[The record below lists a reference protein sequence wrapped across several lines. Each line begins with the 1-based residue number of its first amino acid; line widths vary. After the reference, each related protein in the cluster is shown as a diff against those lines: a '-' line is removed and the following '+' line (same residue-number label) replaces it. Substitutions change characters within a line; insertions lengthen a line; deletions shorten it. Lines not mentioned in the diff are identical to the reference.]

1 MFWSCSYAAER
12 ADSVAFSEKMD
23 EFVVTGR
30 SGAFSVSSST
40 PVQVFSISDA
50 ERVGV
55 QDLSD
60 VLRRMSGV
68 AVKDYGGIGGL
79 KTVSVR
85 SLGSG
90 HTAVAYDGVPVSD
103 CQNGQIDLG
112 KFSLDNLRC
121 VSLSIVESNDIFRPA
136 RLFSSAATVELCSE
150 KPMFE
155 HDNRRFVTRLQGGS
169 FGLVSP
175 YLRYEQNVGVNS
187 AFSVSGSYYR
197 ADGNYPFRL
206 KNGNLVTKERRSNS
220 DVEAWTG
227 EANFWTDVSERS
239 SLSAKV
245 YFYGSER
252 GLPGGVIYYNSFSK
266 ESLCDRIFFGQADFR
281 SNLSSRFSLQFKG
294 KFNWSRTHY
303 HDEGAIYPNGRVDDK
318 YFQQEF
324 YFSAGLRWR
333 LLHCLDLACSSDYIM
348 NGLNVNQITNVQPE
362 RYSFLNVVALKYS
375 DRKIRAVAS
384 LLSTVCLNYT
394 ERGVAADD
402 EQRLSPS
409 VSVSYKPF
417 DADFNVRA
425 SFKDGFRVPTFNENY
440 FDRVGSKNLVPERAK
455 QFNFGIAY
463 ASDVMR
469 SFAFSAD
476 AYYNMV
482 DDKIVA
488 MPKMF
493 VWSMINMG
501 RVDIYGVDVNAEA
514 FMPLAEWAKFFV
526 RGNYM
531 LQVAEEKTDGS
542 VNYGSQIPYTPEHSG
557 SCGLAWENGF
567 LNVSYNVSFVGERY
581 SLPGN
586 SEANKMEAYGEHCLS
601 LYRSFVLRRCK
612 LSIRGDVQ
620 NLTNKQYEVVRFFP
634 MPGRSYRLSL
644 ALSL

>member
-1 MFWSCSYAAER
+1 MFLSRSYASER
-12 ADSVAFSEKMD
+12 ADSIAFSEKMD
-23 EFVVTGR
+23 EVVVTG
-30 SGAFSVSSST
+30 SVGSFSVSSPT
-40 PVQVFSISDA
+40 PVQKFSVVSADQN
-50 ERVGV
+50 GV
-55 QDLSD
+55 CNLSD
-60 VLRRMSGV
+60 VLKRMSG
-68 AVKDYGGIGGL
+68 ASVKDYGGIGGL

-90 HTAVAYDGVPVSD
+90 HTAVTYDGIPVSD

-112 KFSLDNLRC
+112 RFSLDNLSG
-121 VSLSIVESNDIFRPA
+121 VSLSVVEANDIFRPA
-136 RLFSSAATVELCSE
+136 KLFSSAAIVDLESVAPKFGE
-150 KPMFE
+150 GSG
-155 HDNRRFVTRLQGGS
+155 HFVAHLQGGS

-175 YLRYEQNVGVNS
+175 YARYEHKVGERGAVS
-187 AFSVSGSYYR
+187 FSGSYYR
-197 ADGNYPFRL
+197 ADGNYPFTL
-206 KNGNLVTKERRSNS
+206 KNGNLKTEEKRRNSN
-220 DVEAWTG
+220 VETWSG
-227 EANFWTDVSERS
+227 EANFVTDFSDRS
-239 SLSAKV
+239 SFSAKV
-245 YFYGSER
+245 YFYDSER
-252 GLPGGVIYYNSFSK
+252 GLPGGIIYYNSFSK
-266 ESLCDRIFFGQADFR
+266 ETLHDRIFFGQTSFR
-281 SNLSSRFSLQFKG
+281 SDLTSRLSLQFKG
-294 KFNWSRTHY
+294 KFNWNKTHY
-303 HDEGAIYPNGRVDDK
+303 HDEGGIYPNGKVDDK

-333 LLHCLDLACSSDYIM
+333 LSHSLDLAYSSDYVM
-348 NGLNVNQITNVQPE
+348 NGLNVNQLANVQPE
-362 RYSFLNVVALKYS
+362 RHTILNVLAMKYYR
-375 DRKIRAVAS
+375 RKIQAVAS

-394 ERGVAADD
+394 ERGEAADD
-402 EQRLSPS
+402 EQCLSPS

-455 QFNFGIAY
+455 QFNIGIAY

-476 AYYNMV
+476 AYYNRV

-612 LSIRGDVQ
+612 MSLRGDVQ

-644 ALSL
+644 VLSL